1 MKSNDVGVAA
11 QRGIGVLIDKRSKKL
26 ARLHWQDILNQVFV
40 HLFENTRH
48 LIARESA
55 IWSGRIS
62 RKSQG
67 AKQDPMD
74 EHADSALHYG
84 HAGRAVYLP
93 ESKTWTF
100 ARSFTLP
107 PSITY
112 TGETIETVPSPCHP
126 VQSQSPPSISRQAD
140 DKQIPNA
147 HPDLAADWTSIRDD
161 KLSKVVT
168 STSNIYDPLVSSLLD
183 LGYALDYA
191 SDEARATLAIAAVV
205 TGESRNAI
213 SFRMLVNNITEL
225 RRENSVIHVPS
236 IGDAETTEWSRWGH
250 SILQICFARPVEG
263 QSTWMAARLP
273 DVTTIFRPIYHR
285 NPVPMHVHDDV
296 VAAIHGPLRN
306 SRLDANPVVE
316 VNKSSTGGVTHADVT
331 FNPWYPR
338 QFAIVD
344 TRGKWTVW
352 EVTGRQRRRN
362 ATWAANIVTSGSLP
376 LLNGMLNNRLP
387 RHDGWASVEW
397 IVDFSTLLVSD
408 RRSVIVFQMVGKDIR
423 SSTVE
428 LDMTKQSEWVLD
440 VQRSAR
446 DTSQFVVLT
455 TSRLLWFD
463 ATTVRLDQETIRP
476 PLHSRL
482 TWRHFRDPE
491 DLTLQLSDLWVNGG
505 R

>member
-1 MKSNDVGVAA
+1 MIFGLRRNGGLACLSISDHKNSRDSVDKTTLF
-11 QRGIGVLIDKRSKKL
+11 IKYLSTSFDLI
-26 ARLHWQDILNQVFV
+26 V
-40 HLFENTRH
+40 
-48 LIARESA
+48 RESST
-55 IWSGRIS
+55 WSGRIL

-74 EHADSALHYG
+74 EHADSALNYG
-84 HAGRAVYLP
+84 HVGRAVYLP
-93 ESKTWTF
+93 ESQTWTF
-100 ARSFTLP
+100 ARSFNPP

-112 TGETIETVPSPCHP
+112 TGETTETVPSTCHHN
-126 VQSQSPPSISRQAD
+126 QSQSPPSNSRQTEE
-140 DKQIPNA
+140 KLIPKA
-147 HPDLAADWTSIRDD
+147 HADLAADWTSIRDD
-161 KLSKVVT
+161 TFSKVVT

-191 SDEARATLAIAAVV
+191 SDEPKAILAIAAVV

-213 SFRMLVNNITEL
+213 SFRMLVNNTTEL
-225 RRENSVIHVPS
+225 RRENSVVNVPS
-236 IGDAETTEWSRWGH
+236 IGGTETTEWSRWGH

-273 DVTTIFRPIYHR
+273 DVTTIFRPIYRR

-296 VAAIHGPLRN
+296 VAAVHGPLRN

-316 VNKSSTGGVTHADVT
+316 VNKSSTGGATHADVT

-344 TRGKWTVW
+344 TRGRWTVW

-376 LLNGMLNNRLP
+376 LLNEMVNDRLP

-397 IVDFSTLLVSD
+397 IIDFSTLLVSD
-408 RRSVIVFQMVGKDIR
+408 RRSVIIFQMIGKDIR

-428 LDMTKQSEWVLD
+428 LGMTKQSEWVLG
-440 VQRSAR
+440 VQRNAR
-446 DTSQFVVLT
+446 DTSQFFVLT
-455 TSRLLWFD
+455 TSRLLLFD
-463 ATTVRLDQETIRP
+463 AASVRLDQGTIRP
-476 PLHSRL
+476 PLRSRL
-482 TWRHFRDPE
+482 IWRHFRDSE
-491 DLTLQLSDLWVNGG
+491 DLTLQLSDLWINGG